1 MSSPN
6 AFETLWPQFLT
17 RFAAQVPG
25 FQLDDHNEPIYR
37 RLLAYFIG
45 DDLTRA
51 SLELDSGK
59 GILLL
64 GPVGCGKTAA
74 MRFFERNADTP
85 YRIVPARDV
94 ARRFLTEGFA
104 VLDRYGAQAFASHS
118 YGSGQ
123 GPDHRHPIAYCFDDL
138 GVEQNARLYGNECNV
153 LAEILLDRYDRFVT
167 NQMLTHVTTNLNA
180 PELEAL
186 YGDRLRSRLR
196 EMCNVI
202 TFPATAPDRRR

>member
-1 MSSPN
+1 MSTPA
-6 AFETLWPQFLT
+6 AFEAQWAHFLT
-17 RFAAQVPG
+17 HFAAQVPG
-25 FQLDDHNEPIYR
+25 FQLDDHNEPVYR
-37 RLLAYFIG
+37 HLLAYFAADEATQAALNI
-45 DDLTRA
+45 DPT
-51 SLELDSGK
+51 K

-74 MRFFERNADTP
+74 MRFFERNARAP

-104 VLDRYGAQAFASHS
+104 VLDRYGAQAFSSRS
-118 YGSGQ
+118 YGSGH
-123 GPDHRHPIAYCFDDL
+123 GPDHRHPVTYCFDDL

-167 NQMLTHVTTNLNA
+167 NQMRTHLTTNLNA
-180 PELEAL
+180 PELETL

-196 EMCNVI
+196 EMCNVL

>member
-1 MSSPN
+1 MSTPA
-6 AFETLWPQFLT
+6 AFEAQWAHFLT
-17 RFAAQVPG
+17 HFAAQVPG
-25 FQLDDHNEPIYR
+25 FQLDAHNEPVYR
-37 RLLAYFIG
+37 RLLAYFAADEPTQAALNI
-45 DDLTRA
+45 DPA
-51 SLELDSGK
+51 K

-74 MRFFERNADTP
+74 LRFFERNARAP

-104 VLDRYGAQAFASHS
+104 VLDRYGAQAFSSRS
-118 YGSGQ
+118 YGSGH
-123 GPDHRHPIAYCFDDL
+123 GPDHRHPVTYCFDDL

-167 NQMLTHVTTNLNA
+167 HQMCTYLTSNLNA
-180 PELEAL
+180 PELETL

-202 TFPATAPDRRR
+202 SFPATAPDRRR